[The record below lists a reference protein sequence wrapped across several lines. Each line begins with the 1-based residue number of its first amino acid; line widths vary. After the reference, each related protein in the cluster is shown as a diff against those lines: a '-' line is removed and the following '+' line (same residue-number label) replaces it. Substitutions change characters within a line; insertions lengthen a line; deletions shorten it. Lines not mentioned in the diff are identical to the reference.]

1 MENKN
6 LLKNLYLK
14 QFNQSNA
21 IAYSQSFVA
30 SPSDYNFQLL
40 DNAYREAGRH
50 YAKLKIAIESNK
62 CMSENCEIELA
73 QLKYLQEAPQTSLD
87 FLASIMSEL
96 NVTEQSSFDPNNNY
110 SYAVANS
117 LMTGKPGFSLS
128 DGYNAYLD
136 LLSNGTQQISFTGPA
151 LETPLTINSAS
162 LKALI
167 DSDTSL
173 VVPTPDIGKD
183 MLRLLPETGLFIQEM
198 INENKQLKGNAKIS
212 EEFVMKNADGSF
224 DYEIIDLGNGKGR
237 NVLKYDM
244 EKISKK
250 VTPFINA
257 EVAGLLSSEQDAV
270 AAWNVYISKDTSTT
284 EDDQM
289 VQNANAA
296 ESSWLYERDLPLSP
310 DKKEM
315 FGTKYKE
322 YFMNNYLNEFTKNQI
337 PTVKEDA
344 SVFDLSEAKQAKA
357 QKFLDDNNLN

>member
-1 MENKN
+1 
-6 LLKNLYLK
+6 
-14 QFNQSNA
+14 
-21 IAYSQSFVA
+21 
-30 SPSDYNFQLL
+30 
-40 DNAYREAGRH
+40 
-50 YAKLKIAIESNK
+50 
-62 CMSENCEIELA
+62 
-73 QLKYLQEAPQTSLD
+73 
-87 FLASIMSEL
+87 MSEL

-117 LMTGKPGFSLS
+117 LMTGEPGFSLS

-151 LETPLTINSAS
+151 FETPLTITHAS

-183 MLRLLPETGLFIQEM
+183 MLRLLPDMIVFIQEM

-224 DYEIIDLGNGKGR
+224 DYEIVDLGDNKGK

-244 EKISKK
+244 KKIEQK

-257 EVAGLLSSEQDAV
+257 EVAGLMSSEQDV
-270 AAWNVYISKDTSTT
+270 IAAWNVYISKDTSVD
-284 EDDQM
+284 EDAQM
-289 VQNANAA
+289 AQDANAGDT
-296 ESSWLYERDLPLSP
+296 SWIYELDLPLQQE
-310 DKKEM
+310 KKII
-315 FGTKYKE
+315 FGIKYKQ
-322 YFMNNYLNEFTKNQI
+322 YFINNYLNQFTTNQP

-344 SVFDLSEAKQAKA
+344 AVFDLSEAKQAKA
-357 QKFLDDNNLN
+357 QKFLDDNKLN